1 MEAHQSTRLKTF
13 MSTPCLQQILRIRL
27 PDTISNEE
35 HWRRTQQRPIPEAIK
50 EPKWRWIGHTLQR
63 DPISITRQALN
74 WNPQGKRRQGRPT
87 TTWRRSLDTELR
99 T

>member
-13 MSTPCLQQILRIRL
+13 MSTPCLQQILRIRW

-63 DPISITRQALN
+63 DPTSTQDRHSTGTPKGSADKGVQPRLGEEA
-74 WNPQGKRRQGRPT
+74 
-87 TTWRRSLDTELR
+87 
-99 T
+99 